1 MKPLLFPHEMLL
13 HNEKENVL
21 YALISL
27 DSQILLFMAL
37 FISSLING
45 GEKTAAGSE
54 DAAGK
59 RETMEGGGM
68 QKLILQRERFPEEEK
83 SGE

>member
-1 MKPLLFPHEMLL
+1 
-13 HNEKENVL
+13 
-21 YALISL
+21 
-27 DSQILLFMAL
+27 MAL

-68 QKLILQRERFPEEEK
+68 QKLILQRERRFPEEEK